1 MDSHIFLF
9 PPSVVVLFKV
19 SKVSFKTFEEC
30 QDISIVGTIFWKLAV
45 FNGDLLD
52 SW

>member
-9 PPSVVVLFKV
+9 SPSVAVLC
-19 SKVSFKTFEEC
+19 KVSFKTFEEC

-45 FNGDLLD
+45 FNGDFLD